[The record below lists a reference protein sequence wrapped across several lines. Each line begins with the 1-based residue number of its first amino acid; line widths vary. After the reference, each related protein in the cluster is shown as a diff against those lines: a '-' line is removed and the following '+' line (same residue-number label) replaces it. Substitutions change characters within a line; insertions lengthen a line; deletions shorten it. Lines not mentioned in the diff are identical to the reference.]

1 MKTILAEVL
10 IRVEF
15 FLKEVL
21 FRDRIEWRRLLAI
34 VRDKQDRIVRDEQE
48 LDYIFSFACIFVFK

>member
-21 FRDRIEWRRLLAI
+21 FRDRIEWRLLVI
-34 VRDKQDRIVRDEQE
+34 VRDKQDRIVRDEQ
-48 LDYIFSFACIFVFK
+48 